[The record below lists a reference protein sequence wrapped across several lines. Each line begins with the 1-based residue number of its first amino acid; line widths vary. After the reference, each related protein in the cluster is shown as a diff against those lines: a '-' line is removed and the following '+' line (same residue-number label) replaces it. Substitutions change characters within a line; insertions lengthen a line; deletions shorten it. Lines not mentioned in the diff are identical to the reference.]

1 MLKQPPKLLQIAIML
16 FFFYS
21 LNAQV
26 NYDSLRSVATQT
38 ESDSVAMDA
47 YYKISKDISH
57 TQPDSGIYYA
67 KQALSFAQAMNN
79 FEGESSALSQ
89 IGFSYYKK
97 NHIDSSLFYWEK
109 SAFIK
114 DSLGDEFNAALVW
127 ENIAVQKIFL
137 GEYNQALGF
146 LDKAKA
152 VFIRLDS
159 VPKYETLIL
168 NYGLLYDVK
177 GDYDEGYKYYMQAF
191 ESAQKRDD
199 KYVMGLAK
207 NNLSVMYYFME
218 DFAQSIKY
226 GRETLVHWAA
236 PKFEIDRIEPHVNMA
251 VSFERLGQIDSS
263 IVYNQR
269 GTEIAKRKGDQFSE
283 AKFYTNLG
291 ALYFEDGKWD
301 EAERYLLKA
310 VKLKEQ
316 FSVREGTPSS
326 YNKLASL
333 YLRKNTFAKAKT
345 FLDKAKEAAKQIQSL
360 EDLKTNEQIKAEYL
374 EATGNYKGA
383 LESYQNY
390 VVLKDSLV
398 NIETK
403 KAIEKIKSA
412 YELEK
417 KEGEISMLKQEN
429 TITTLKNRN
438 YLFTLI
444 SIALLLLT
452 SLFALFYYIK
462 NGRTQR
468 ENILILEDQKR
479 ELFELN
485 ESMKEQLDQ
494 APSPNDWDQVKQNF
508 LTLPG
513 KEVRKIKLE
522 HIEYIKSDGN
532 GVYVHTS
539 TDKYHVWIRLK
550 GIHEIL
556 PEKHFVRCHKSYIV
570 NLHKTNFTNSNY
582 LVTEDG
588 TQVPIGAT
596 YKERLHTDG

>member
-1 MLKQPPKLLQIAIML
+1 MLKQPQASQLVLLLIL
-16 FFFYS
+16 FPVFIFG
-21 LNAQV
+21 QT
-26 NYDSLRSVATQT
+26 NYDSLRNIAINGG
-38 ESDSVAMDA
+38 SDSLAMDA
-47 YYKISKDISH
+47 YYKISKEISH
-57 TQPDSGIYYA
+57 FQPDSGIYYA
-67 KQALSFAQAMNN
+67 KKALTFAQAINSQ
-79 FEGESSALSQ
+79 EGVSSALSQ

-97 NHIDSSLFYWEK
+97 NHIDSSLYFWEQ
-109 SAFIK
+109 SAAIK
-114 DSLGDEFNAALVW
+114 DSIGDEFNAALTW

-137 GEYNQALGF
+137 GDYDEALGF
-146 LDKAKA
+146 LDKAKE

-159 VPKYETLIL
+159 VLKHETLIL

-191 ESAQKRDD
+191 DSSQKRDD

-207 NNLSVMYYFME
+207 NNLSVMYYYME
-218 DFAQSIKY
+218 DYAQSIKY
-226 GRETLVHWAA
+226 GREAMIHWAA
-236 PKFEIDRIEPHVNMA
+236 PKFEINRIEPHINMA
-251 VSFERLGQIDSS
+251 VSFERLGEIDSS

-269 GTEIAKRKGDQFSE
+269 GIDIAKRKGDQFSE

-291 ALYFEDGKWD
+291 AVYFEEGRWD
-301 EAERYLLKA
+301 EAETILLKS

-333 YLRKNTFAKAKT
+333 YLRKNTFAKAKKYI
-345 FLDKAKEAAKQIQSL
+345 DKAKEAATQIQSL
-360 EDLKTNEQIKAEYL
+360 EDLKTNEKITAEYY

-383 LESYQNY
+383 LESYQKY
-390 VVLKDSLV
+390 IVLKDSLV
-398 NIETK
+398 NVETK
-403 KAIEKIKSA
+403 EAIEKVKSE
-412 YELEK
+412 YELDK
-417 KEGEISMLKQEN
+417 KEREISMLKQEN
-429 TITTLKNRN
+429 TIATLRNRA
-438 YLFTLI
+438 YSFTLV
-444 SIALLLLT
+444 SIALLLLS
-452 SLFALFYYIK
+452 SLMALFYYMK
-462 NGRTQR
+462 NGKTQR

-485 ESMKEQLDQ
+485 ETMKEALDK

-522 HIEYIKSDGN
+522 NIEYIKSDGN

-570 NLHKTNFTNSNY
+570 NMHKTKFTNSNY
-582 LVTEDG
+582 LVTDNG
-588 TQVPIGAT
+588 VKVPVGAT
-596 YKERLHTDG
+596 YKERLHKIG